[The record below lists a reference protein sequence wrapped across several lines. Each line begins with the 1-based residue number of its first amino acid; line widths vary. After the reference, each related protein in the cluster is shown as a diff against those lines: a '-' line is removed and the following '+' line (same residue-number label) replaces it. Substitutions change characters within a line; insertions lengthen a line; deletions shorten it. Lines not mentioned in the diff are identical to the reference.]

1 MSRLLVGQQNSL
13 NVLLIIIKYVPGG
26 GVVGIS
32 KVFADVSSV
41 GVSLEGA
48 EGSGGAGVLAADA
61 SFGGGA
67 SPIRERFTNQWLE
80 IKLLFST
87 LTLAVPDVLTAVTVM
102 NMFHV
107 ICFTERSRAR
117 AVYYHQHPWL
127 APSGRATCM
136 KQSLCVQSQ

>member
-1 MSRLLVGQQNSL
+1 MFYY
-13 NVLLIIIKYVPGG
+13 LIIIKYVPGG

-107 ICFTERSRAR
+107 ICLLRGQEHELFIIINILGWHLLEE
-117 AVYYHQHPWL
+117 QH
-127 APSGRATCM
+127 
-136 KQSLCVQSQ
+136 V